1 MEAASKLV
9 TVSIINIIVIN
20 ASTKLNKEKVSIGKF
35 TTK

>member
-20 ASTKLNKEKVSIGKF
+20 ASKLNKEKVSIGKF